1 MIISS
6 RKNQTV
12 ARSRGLINEKKLREK
27 ESLIALEGEKLCV
40 EALRAG
46 LKAEYALFSEEAEKK
61 FPQTVKTLSEVCTTY
76 IVTDEVYSY
85 ISGQKTPQG
94 IFLAAKLLDKSENLD
109 RIIEKEKIILL
120 DGIQDPGNLGTIIRT
135 AEAFGIGGMILSG
148 DCADPYSP
156 KALRASMG
164 SALRLT
170 PFCAEDTLSGA
181 LTELKKAGFALYA
194 AMLDKTAKK
203 LGEFSFPKKTALI
216 IGNEGHGISQS
227 AAEQCEKLY
236 IPIQTAE
243 SLNAAAAAAVF
254 CYEMSHNLK
263 KTKDLP

>member
-12 ARSRGLINEKKLREK
+12 ARSRGLINDKKLREK
-27 ESLIALEGEKLCV
+27 ENLMALEGEKLCA

-61 FPQTVKTLSEVCTTY
+61 FPETVKSLSEICPTY
-76 IVTDEVYSY
+76 TVTEEVYSY

-135 AEAFGIGGMILSG
+135 AEAFGIGGVILSSG
-148 DCADPYSP
+148 CADPYSP

-170 PFCAEDTLSGA
+170 PFCAEDNFLGA
-181 LTELKKAGFALYA
+181 LARLKNSGFALYA
-194 AMLDKTAKK
+194 AMLDKAAKK
-203 LGEFSFPKKTALI
+203 LGEFPFPKKTALI
-216 IGNEGHGISQS
+216 IGNEGHGISES

-236 IPIQTAE
+236 IPIHTAE
-243 SLNAAAAAAVF
+243 SLNAAAAAAIL
-254 CYEMSHNLK
+254 CYEMSRK
-263 KTKDLP
+263 R

>member
-1 MIISS
+1 MIIVS

-12 ARSRGLINEKKLREK
+12 VKSKGLINEKKIREK
-27 ESLIALEGEKLCV
+27 ENLIALEGEKLCT
-40 EALRAG
+40 EALRSG

-61 FPQTVKTLSEVCTTY
+61 FPEIKKSLSELCPVYT
-76 IVTDEVYSY
+76 VTESVYSY

-94 IFLAAKLLDKSENLD
+94 IFLAAKLLDKSKNLD

-135 AEAFGIGGMILSG
+135 AEAFGIEGIVLSG

-156 KALRASMG
+156 KVLRASMG
-164 SALRLT
+164 SVLRLN
-170 PFCAEDTLSGA
+170 PHCLSDTLLGA
-181 LTELKKAGFALYA
+181 LTELKKEGFTLYA
-194 AMLDKTAKK
+194 AMLDNAAKK

-216 IGNEGHGISQS
+216 IGNEGHGISSS

-243 SLNAAAAAAVF
+243 SLNAAIAAGII
-254 CYEMSHNLK
+254 CYELGKARLSAL
-263 KTKDLP
+263 